1 MRSLDRAQGCRGGAP
16 STGGGFQGIDDTGT
30 FFNGNFLQI
39 LTNSIATVY
48 GVYSTGSYGRSTN
61 NTFEMLGSVSG
72 VTAYGNYLDTSGG
85 DAPTNWYVGFNTLQG
100 TILPDWLNG
109 NGTNS
114 VGSGIGALDL
124 CAPKIAN
131 CVVGAQSL
139 PAGILGEYASSLGG
153 TLNTAEGQGS
163 TILGGVGGSDTT
175 ASGGNFGMAIY
186 GGANTLTGTGSSVA
200 KKQWQIEVLG
210 GQTSSTNPL
219 RLLADPQQT
228 LSPTNCD
235 ALPNTSAEVFDLYI
249 VGNDAASIGNVAS
262 IHYTGELLVRGG
274 NAASTTLINANAT
287 SIVES
292 QGTGSSA
299 SYTVTH
305 DRTNGCLSVSVT
317 APNSDAWDWAAAI
330 SPAVQVQ

>member
-1 MRSLDRAQGCRGGAP
+1 
-16 STGGGFQGIDDTGT
+16 
-30 FFNGNFLQI
+30 
-39 LTNSIATVY
+39 
-48 GVYSTGSYGRSTN
+48 
-61 NTFEMLGSVSG
+61 MLGSVSG